1 VPPGGSQGF
10 LGLTGAD
17 PVPHGKIHKCI
28 PPPGKIPDYTQ
39 LTVCIY
45 RYLDRYFLVIDEFS
59 TRQYDVLTGRS
70 GGFKQ
75 YTRGG
80 GWALGQ
86 LKLHF

>member
-1 VPPGGSQGF
+1 MERYTNVS
-10 LGLTGAD
+10 
-17 PVPHGKIHKCI
+17 